1 MKLHF
6 TILLFLTVDS
16 AFPQEVL
23 WPTTLGKY
31 FSSNFG
37 ENRDDHFHMGV
48 DIKTNGKIGM
58 EVLAVEDGY
67 ISRLRSNYKGYGL
80 SLIHI

>member
-1 MKLHF
+1 MKLQF
-6 TILLFLTVDS
+6 TILLFLIVDP
-16 AFPQEVL
+16 AFPQKVL

-48 DIKTNGKIGM
+48 DIKTNGKIKNSII
-58 EVLAVEDGY
+58 L
-67 ISRLRSNYKGYGL
+67 
-80 SLIHI
+80 